1 MEAITAVNKEWTIL
15 SLLEWSAEYLQEKG
29 FESTRLNAELL
40 LCHTLQCERIQLY
53 TNFDK
58 PLTPNELS
66 VYKSYLKRRLSH
78 EPVQYILGET
88 EFMGLTLKV
97 DKRVLIPRP
106 ETEILVEQVIELV
119 KTIGAKSILDIGT
132 GSGNIP
138 VSLAKFINEI
148 EIDSMDI
155 SKDALDVA
163 RSNADVHN
171 VGNRIR
177 FIHGDVHSYTDHL
190 NNHSYDIIVSN
201 PPYISSSEFT
211 SVVSEVSEYEPSIA
225 TTDGGDGLTFY
236 RTIQSAGKQLLKSN
250 GWLIVEVA
258 YNQSKEVAGLFA
270 SAGYKDIETISD
282 YAGIERIVKARLS

>member
-1 MEAITAVNKEWTIL
+1 MEAITAVKKEWTIL
-15 SLLEWSAEYLQEKG
+15 SLLEWSTEYLQERG

-106 ETEILVEQVIELV
+106 ETEILVEHVIELA
-119 KTIGAKSILDIGT
+119 KMAGAKSILDIGT

-163 RSNADVHN
+163 RANADLHN

-177 FIHGDVHSYTDHL
+177 FIHGDIHSYADHL
-190 NNHSYDIIVSN
+190 NKHSYDIIVSN

-211 SVVSEVSEYEPSIA
+211 SVTPEVSEYEPSIA
-225 TTDGGDGLTFY
+225 TTDRGDGFTFY
-236 RTIQSAGKQLLKSN
+236 RTIQSAGKQLLKGN
-250 GWLIVEVA
+250 GWVIVEVA